1 MLIWAETHL
10 MFPCDRVSAQVA
22 SRHRGLAVHDI
33 ARSTLRDDTTPFDAA
48 ARAHINDPVSATDQ
62 VQVVLD
68 DEDRRSALNEVL
80 EHVQEDLHIIRVQAD
95 RRLVEDEE
103 SALLAPTH
111 FGGKLEALGLAT

>member
-1 MLIWAETHL
+1 MMT
-10 MFPCDRVSAQVA
+10 PSAQVA
-22 SRHRGLAVHDI
+22 SRHRGLVIHDI
-33 ARSTLRDDTTPFDAA
+33 ARSALCDDATAFDAA

-62 VQVVLD
+62 VQVLLD
-68 DEDRRSALNEVL
+68 DEDARSTLNEVL

-103 SALLAPTH
+103 SALLAPPH